1 MKIEVIVKKSYQKTV
16 DVITHTTH
24 TNGGPVSYLCYP
36 QEPLNLDTCL
46 KKKLGI
52 ALKAIPSIAK

>member
-1 MKIEVIVKKSYQKTV
+1 MKIEVILKKSYQKTV

-36 QEPLNLDTCL
+36 QEQLNLDTYL
-46 KKKLGI
+46 KK
-52 ALKAIPSIAK
+52 